1 MEEFNK
7 YLINQNSPIKDAL
20 VQINSLKHS
29 LTLFVINDQSQLVG
43 ALTDGDIRRG
53 LISGNSLDDTVGKF
67 ITNKF
72 YYLDNGIDVKK
83 IHELKNKDIGLLPVL
98 NSKGEITKVYNLK
111 RLNSILPVDAII
123 MAGGKGERL
132 RPLTNNIPKP
142 MLKIGNKP
150 ILEHTIDRLISYGI
164 ETIYISVNYLKDQ
177 IIDYF
182 GDGATKGIK
191 IKYLEEEKPLGT
203 AGSLSLL
210 SNLRQDVLVTNSD
223 LFTNIDYEDL
233 YLSFL
238 SKKAEIAIA
247 SVPYTVNIPYAI
259 FEEQENIV
267 SSFKEKPINTYYAN
281 AGIYVLK
288 KELINDIPKS
298 SFFNMTD
305 LMQAI
310 LDNNKKIIHNPLI
323 GYWIDIGKKED
334 LNKALEIVKHLNYH
348 E

>member
-1 MEEFNK
+1 MEEFSK
-7 YLINQNSPIKDAL
+7 YLINQNSPIKEAL
-20 VQINSLKHS
+20 IQINNLKHS
-29 LTLFVINDQSQLVG
+29 LTLFVINDKSQLVG

-53 LISGNSLDDTVGKF
+53 FISGNDLNDTVEKF

-72 YYLDNGIDVKK
+72 YYLNNGIDVKK

-98 NSKGEITKVYNLK
+98 NNKGEITKVYNLK

-132 RPLTNNIPKP
+132 RPLTDNVPKP
-142 MLKIGNKP
+142 MLRIGNKP

-164 ETIYISVNYLKDQ
+164 ETIYISVNYLKEQ

-182 GDGATKGIK
+182 GDGAAKGIK
-191 IKYLEEEKPLGT
+191 IKYLEEKKPLGT
-203 AGSLSLL
+203 AGSLSLISDL
-210 SNLRQDVLVTNSD
+210 KKDVLVTNSD

-238 SKKAEIAIA
+238 AREAEIAIA

-259 FEEQENIV
+259 FEEHENIV

-281 AGIYVLK
+281 AGIYILK
-288 KELINDIPKS
+288 KELINGIPKS
-298 SFFNMTD
+298 KFFNMTD

-310 LDNNKKIIHNPLI
+310 LDSNKKIIHNPLV

-334 LNKALEIVKHLNYH
+334 LNKALEIAKHTNYH

>member
-1 MEEFNK
+1 MEDFSK
-7 YLINQNSPIKDAL
+7 YLIHQNSPIKEAL
-20 VQINSLKHS
+20 IQINNLKQS

-43 ALTDGDIRRG
+43 TLTDGDIRRG
-53 LISGNSLDDTVGKF
+53 LISGNNLDDTVGKF

-72 YYLDNGIDVKK
+72 YYLNNVIDVKK
-83 IHELKNKDIGLLPVL
+83 IHELKTQEIGLLPVL
-98 NSKGEITKVYNLK
+98 NSKKEIIKVYNLE

-132 RPLTNNIPKP
+132 RPLTDKVPKP
-142 MLKIGNKP
+142 MLKIGKKP

-164 ETIYISVNYLKDQ
+164 ETIYISVNYLKEQ

-182 GDGATKGIK
+182 GTGETKGIK
-191 IKYLEEEKPLGT
+191 IKYLEEDKPLGT

-259 FEEQENIV
+259 FEENENIV

-281 AGIYVLK
+281 AGIYILK

-305 LMQAI
+305 LMQSI
-310 LDNNKKIIHNPLI
+310 LDNDKKIIHNPLV

-334 LNKALEIVKHLNYH
+334 LNKALEIVKHTKYH